1 MNMNT
6 GISLNGVELQL
17 GDVLQPQ
24 DSQPYV
30 VMYDRETNEY
40 VAENQVDYHIY
51 HPLQPF
57 LDQHQQTIEIIG
69 NITKRKHRKTF

>member
-6 GISLNGVELQL
+6 GISLNGIELQL

-30 VMYDRETNEY
+30 VMYDRETDEY
-40 VAENQVDYHIY
+40 VAENQVDHHIY
-51 HPLQPF
+51 HPLQTF
-57 LDQHQQTIEIIG
+57 LHQHQQTIEIIG
-69 NITKRKHRKTF
+69 NITKRKHRTTF